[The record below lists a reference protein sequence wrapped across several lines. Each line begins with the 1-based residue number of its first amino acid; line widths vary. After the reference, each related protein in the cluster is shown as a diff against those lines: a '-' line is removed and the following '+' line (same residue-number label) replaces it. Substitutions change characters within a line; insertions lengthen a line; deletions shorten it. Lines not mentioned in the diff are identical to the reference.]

1 MPNLTLITLTAPS
14 LPANYCPASYQ
25 KLANDIIGGTQATFN
40 STIGNSFFN
49 FGPTYPAINNRIY
62 PWLDENGQWWIYDQ
76 GFWLRK
82 NPVTA
87 AYERRIYVGTT
98 TDLLSYDGGDGT
110 ATATSTTGPMW
121 EVDTEFEARFPVGVG
136 AFVASGAVAVLGK
149 TTSTSIAGEDQ
160 HKLTIPE
167 LAAHTHDVA
176 IKVFGHGGEDGDRS
190 AADGG
195 TTSNTVTNNTTIFP
209 SSTIDPDLDAKA
221 VSVGGDIAHNNLP
234 PFYGVYFIK
243 RTIRVYYTK

>member
-14 LPANYCPASYQ
+14 LPVNYCPASYQ

-49 FGPTYPAINNRIY
+49 FGSTYPAINNRIY

-110 ATATSTTGPMW
+110 ATATTTTGPMW
-121 EVDTEFEARFPVGVG
+121 EVDTEFSARFPVGAG
-136 AFVASGAVAVLGK
+136 QFAASGAVVVQGKVTTTAV
-149 TTSTSIAGEDQ
+149 AGEDQ
-160 HKLTIPE
+160 HTLVTGEIP
-167 LAAHTHDVA
+167 AHLHTLDSEGKPA
-176 IKVFGHGGEDGDRS
+176 VFWDSFTQEAGGDS
-190 AADGG
+190 NPSYSFNGG
-195 TTSNTVTNNTTIFP
+195 VPKTASTTG
-209 SSTIDPDLDAKA
+209 
-221 VSVGGDIAHNNLP
+221 SVGGGAAHNNLP

-243 RTIRVYYTK
+243 RTARVYYTK

>member
-76 GFWLRK
+76 GFWVYK
-82 NPVTA
+82 NTVA
-87 AYERRIYVGTT
+87 AGGYDRRIFVGTT

-110 ATATSTTGPMW
+110 ATATPTTGPMW
-121 EVDTEFEARFPVGVG
+121 EVDTEFQARFPVGVG

-149 TTSTSIAGEDQ
+149 TTSTSIVGEDQ
-160 HKLTIPE
+160 HTLSAPEIPS
-167 LAAHTHDVA
+167 HTHSLGA
-176 IKVFGHGGEDGDRS
+176 NGKPAVFWDNFVQE
-190 AADGG
+190 A
-195 TTSNTVTNNTTIFP
+195 
-209 SSTIDPDLDAKA
+209 
-221 VSVGGDIAHNNLP
+221 GGDGNPSYSFNQSVPETSTSTGGVIGGGGAHNNLP